1 MLYEKKYGKMPD
13 TVDCWRKDFPLNPI
27 ERMEGTMNIAGV
39 TQTAQVLP
47 GSQAPSSEPNVQSLD
62 QSQAA
67 MGADAVN
74 FSAQVQ
80 TQVMDIAQSQFED
93 AANQLIST
101 MAAAT
106 GVGQNVDMSV

>member
-1 MLYEKKYGKMPD
+1 
-13 TVDCWRKDFPLNPI
+13 
-27 ERMEGTMNIAGV
+27 MNISGV

-47 GSQAPSSEPNVQSLD
+47 GSQAPASEPNVQSLD
-62 QSQAA
+62 QTQTA

-80 TQVMDIAQSQFED
+80 TQVMDMAQSAFED
-93 AANQLIST
+93 AANELIST

-106 GVGQNVDMSV
+106 GVGQSVDVSV

>member
-1 MLYEKKYGKMPD
+1 
-13 TVDCWRKDFPLNPI
+13 
-27 ERMEGTMNIAGV
+27 MNISGV
-39 TQTAQVLP
+39 TQTAQILP
-47 GSQAPSSEPNVQSLD
+47 GSQTPPPEPPVQSAN
-62 QSQAA
+62 QAEAA

-80 TQVMDIAQSQFED
+80 TQVMDMAQSQFED

-106 GVGQNVDMSV
+106 GIGQNVDVSV

>member
-1 MLYEKKYGKMPD
+1 
-13 TVDCWRKDFPLNPI
+13 
-27 ERMEGTMNIAGV
+27 MNIAGV

-47 GSQAPSSEPNVQSLD
+47 GSQPPPPDAQPAQTSGEAQ
-62 QSQAA
+62 A

-74 FSAQVQ
+74 LSAQVS
-80 TQVMDIAQSQFED
+80 TQVLDMAQSQFED

-106 GVGQNVDMSV
+106 GVVQNVDMSI

>member
-1 MLYEKKYGKMPD
+1 
-13 TVDCWRKDFPLNPI
+13 
-27 ERMEGTMNIAGV
+27 MNISGV

-47 GSQAPSSEPNVQSLD
+47 GSQAQNQEPAVQSAD
-62 QSQAA
+62 QAQAA

-80 TQVMDIAQSQFED
+80 TQVMDMAQSQFED

-106 GVGQNVDMSV
+106 GVGQTIDVSV

>member
-1 MLYEKKYGKMPD
+1 
-13 TVDCWRKDFPLNPI
+13 
-27 ERMEGTMNIAGV
+27 MNISGV

-47 GSQAPSSEPNVQSLD
+47 GSQPAPQASEPSVQSYD
-62 QSQAA
+62 QAEAA
-67 MGADAVN
+67 VAADAVN

-80 TQVMDIAQSQFED
+80 TQVMDMAQSQFED

-106 GVGQNVDMSV
+106 GIGQTVDLSV

>member
-1 MLYEKKYGKMPD
+1 
-13 TVDCWRKDFPLNPI
+13 
-27 ERMEGTMNIAGV
+27 MNISGV

-47 GSQAPSSEPNVQSLD
+47 STQPQAAAQQIQSVD
-62 QSQAA
+62 QAEAA

-80 TQVMDIAQSQFED
+80 TQVMDMAATQFEE
-93 AANQLIST
+93 AANELISS

-106 GVGQNVDMSV
+106 GVGQAIDVSV

>member
-1 MLYEKKYGKMPD
+1 
-13 TVDCWRKDFPLNPI
+13 
-27 ERMEGTMNIAGV
+27 MNISGV

-47 GSQAPSSEPNVQSLD
+47 GSQTPAAEPPVQSFD
-62 QSQAA
+62 QAQAA

-80 TQVMDIAQSQFED
+80 TQVMDMAQSAFED
-93 AANQLIST
+93 AANELIST

-106 GVGQNVDMSV
+106 GVGQHVDVAV

>member
-1 MLYEKKYGKMPD
+1 
-13 TVDCWRKDFPLNPI
+13 
-27 ERMEGTMNIAGV
+27 MNIAGI

-47 GSQAPSSEPNVQSLD
+47 STQPPAEQQQISTLND
-62 QSQAA
+62 TDMA

-74 FSAQVQ
+74 FSAQVS
-80 TQVMDIAQSQFED
+80 TQVLDMAQSQFED
-93 AANQLIST
+93 AANELIST

>member
-1 MLYEKKYGKMPD
+1 
-13 TVDCWRKDFPLNPI
+13 
-27 ERMEGTMNIAGV
+27 MEGTMNISGV

-47 GSQAPSSEPNVQSLD
+47 GSQASPPPASEQQIQSLD
-62 QSQAA
+62 QTQAA

-80 TQVMDIAQSQFED
+80 TQVMDMAQSAFED
-93 AANQLIST
+93 AANELIST

-106 GVGQNVDMSV
+106 GVGQTVDYSV

>member
-1 MLYEKKYGKMPD
+1 
-13 TVDCWRKDFPLNPI
+13 
-27 ERMEGTMNIAGV
+27 MNIAGV

-47 GSQAPSSEPNVQSLD
+47 TTQPQAEP
-62 QSQAA
+62 QAQA
-67 MGADAVN
+67 VTQAEPTAGADSIN
-74 FSAQVQ
+74 LSAQVS
-80 TQVMDIAQSQFED
+80 TQVLDMAQSQFED

>member
-1 MLYEKKYGKMPD
+1 
-13 TVDCWRKDFPLNPI
+13 
-27 ERMEGTMNIAGV
+27 MNISGV

-47 GSQAPSSEPNVQSLD
+47 GSQASAEPQVQSVD
-62 QSQAA
+62 QTQSA

-80 TQVMDIAQSQFED
+80 TQVMDMAQSQFED

-106 GVGQNVDMSV
+106 GVGQNVDVSV

>member
-1 MLYEKKYGKMPD
+1 MEFSP
-13 TVDCWRKDFPLNPI
+13 
-27 ERMEGTMNIAGV
+27 ERMKGWCITMNIAGV

-47 GSQAPSSEPNVQSLD
+47 TTQLPQAESYAPVTNVEQTA
-62 QSQAA
+62 Q

-80 TQVMDIAQSQFED
+80 TQVMDLAQQQFEQ
-93 AANQLIST
+93 AANELISQ

-106 GVGQNVDMSV
+106 GVGTNVDIAV

>member
-1 MLYEKKYGKMPD
+1 
-13 TVDCWRKDFPLNPI
+13 
-27 ERMEGTMNIAGV
+27 MNISGV

-47 GSQAPSSEPNVQSLD
+47 GSQQPAQEPNVQAIN
-62 QSQAA
+62 QTEAA

-74 FSAQVQ
+74 FSAQVS
-80 TQVMDIAQSQFED
+80 TQVMDMAQSQFED

-106 GVGQNVDMSV
+106 GVGQTIDVSV

>member
-1 MLYEKKYGKMPD
+1 
-13 TVDCWRKDFPLNPI
+13 
-27 ERMEGTMNIAGV
+27 MNISGV

-47 GSQAPSSEPNVQSLD
+47 GSQAPAAEAQVQSLD
-62 QSQAA
+62 QAQTQ

-80 TQVMDIAQSQFED
+80 TQVMDMAQSQFED

-106 GVGQNVDMSV
+106 GIGQSVDVSV

>member
-1 MLYEKKYGKMPD
+1 
-13 TVDCWRKDFPLNPI
+13 
-27 ERMEGTMNIAGV
+27 MNISGV

-47 GSQAPSSEPNVQSLD
+47 GSQTPASEPNIQAID
-62 QSQAA
+62 QTQAA

-80 TQVMDIAQSQFED
+80 TQVMDMAQTQFEN
-93 AANQLIST
+93 AANELIST

-106 GVGQNVDMSV
+106 GVGQTVDVSV

>member
-1 MLYEKKYGKMPD
+1 
-13 TVDCWRKDFPLNPI
+13 
-27 ERMEGTMNIAGV
+27 MNISGV

-47 GSQAPSSEPNVQSLD
+47 GTQAPAAQPQQVD
-62 QSQAA
+62 QAQAA

-80 TQVMDIAQSQFED
+80 TQVMDMAQSQFEN
-93 AANQLIST
+93 AANELIST

-106 GVGQNVDMSV
+106 GVGQSIDYHA

>member
-1 MLYEKKYGKMPD
+1 
-13 TVDCWRKDFPLNPI
+13 
-27 ERMEGTMNIAGV
+27 MNISGV

-47 GSQAPSSEPNVQSLD
+47 GSQAPAAEPPVQSAD
-62 QSQAA
+62 IAQSA

-80 TQVMDIAQSQFED
+80 TQVMDMAQSQFED

-106 GVGQNVDMSV
+106 GIGQNVDMSV